1 MNNTDVLQTIVMNLL
16 WAAGFV
22 AVEYLCVLLAIL
34 ADLWSGW
41 RKAGVRKERRSSRGL
56 RRTVDK
62 IARYFNAMIAL
73 TVVDVMIIAGA
84 AYLRSV
90 QGWDVP
96 IFPVC
101 TLLGALAL
109 ALLEVKSICEKASD
123 KGDLQE
129 AAALIHKLLAN
140 VSAAEIMAW
149 LERRESAGSD
159 KRL

>member
-1 MNNTDVLQTIVMNLL
+1 MNNEEVLQTIVMNLV

-22 AVEYLCVLLAIL
+22 AVEYMCVLLAVL

-41 RKAGVRKERRSSRGL
+41 RKAGKRKERRTSRGL

-84 AYLRSV
+84 AYLRSI
-90 QGWDVP
+90 QGWNVP

-123 KGDLQE
+123 KGDLQD
-129 AAALIHKLLAN
+129 AAAMLRQLLTKVN
-140 VSAAEIMAW
+140 AADLAAW
-149 LERRESAGSD
+149 IEHNEGERG
-159 KRL
+159 

>member
-1 MNNTDVLQTIVMNLL
+1 MNDNDVLQTILMNLV

-22 AVEYLCVLLAIL
+22 AVEYICVLLAVL

-41 RKAGVRKERRSSRGL
+41 RKAGRRKERRTSRGL

-62 IARYFNAMIAL
+62 VARYFNTMIAL

-84 AYLRSV
+84 AYLRST
-90 QGWDVP
+90 QGWNVP

-109 ALLEVKSICEKASD
+109 AMLEVKSICEKASD

-129 AAALIHKLLAN
+129 AAAMLRQLLSN
-140 VSAAEIMAW
+140 VSAADLAAW
-149 LERRESAGSD
+149 IERNGSD
-159 KRL
+159 RS